1 VSVAGRRRRALTAKE
16 RAVVAHALPIAAARI
31 GTWPLGRRAAP
42 EEALGHAIGVWD
54 AVRRAVLARA
64 DGLARE
70 VRGQGRTALEGQVDL
85 LLVSLVGSH
94 VSGCERCWAGE
105 AGQRPGDLL
114 TAAVRKRPAGAVLKA
129 AELEARARRRT
140 RG

>member
-1 VSVAGRRRRALTAKE
+1 M
-16 RAVVAHALPIAAARI
+16 VAHALPIAAARI

-42 EEALGHAIGVWD
+42 EETLGHAIGVWD
-54 AVRRAVLARA
+54 QVRRAVLARA

-85 LLVSLVGSH
+85 LLVGLVGAH
-94 VSGCERCWAGE
+94 VSGCDRCWTGE
-105 AGQRPGDLL
+105 PGLRPGDLL
-114 TAAVRKRPAGAVLKA
+114 TEAVRRRPAGAVLKA

-140 RG
+140 RGDQR